1 MQERCLREEPP
12 TARAIRLPP
21 SAPRRSTAKFA
32 QGLANAHHRRSFAQ
46 PRQSSRRLLR
56 HARGRK
62 PFEAV
67 LACARNHASK
77 AKFEAARRTHE
88 WTDPAARALSPL
100 PRRTTH
106 SPPAALPSTQ
116 TIPPERRL

>member
-1 MQERCLREEPP
+1 MQERCLREEPAA
-12 TARAIRLPP
+12 ARAIRLPP
-21 SAPRRSTAKFA
+21 SAPRRSTAKLA
-32 QGLANAHHRRSFAQ
+32 QGSANAHYRRSFAQ

-56 HARGRK
+56 RPRDKK

-77 AKFEAARRTHE
+77 AKFEVAPRTHE
-88 WTDPAARALSPL
+88 WTDPAVLARSPL

-106 SPPAALPSTQ
+106 SLPAALPSAK
-116 TIPPERRL
+116 TILLECRL